1 VPPFVPSTSDIL
13 AAFAQD
19 QIVCHLQ
26 PIVRIGDRRVMGVEA
41 LARLDHPTAG
51 LLAPASFLSQVEAA
65 GLGAQLMETVA
76 RHALRSLGARFFQDQ
91 RMFLA
96 VNVPL
101 DALVDPSTLGRMQ
114 ATCRAAGMEPGA
126 VVIELMEGLP
136 VSDLGELADALHGW
150 GRAGFP
156 VVIDDAVP
164 DTHNLA
170 RLLEL
175 PFSAIKLDRSV
186 VQGSAQ
192 APLQSMVEAAK
203 RHGLWVVAEGVE
215 DLPAWQRM
223 ARLGVDEVQG
233 YLVAEP
239 MPAVAVPS
247 WLERWRADTG

>member
-1 VPPFVPSTSDIL
+1 VPLFVPSTPEIL

-19 QIVCHLQ
+19 QIVCDLQ
-26 PIVRIGDRRVMGVEA
+26 PIVRISDRRVMGVEA
-41 LARLDHPTAG
+41 LARFDHPTAG
-51 LLAPASFLSQVEAA
+51 LLAPASFVPQIEAA
-65 GLGAQLMETVA
+65 GLSVQLVETVT

-101 DALVDPSTLGRMQ
+101 DALLDPPTRGRMQ

-136 VSDLGELADALHGW
+136 VSDLGELADALHRW

-192 APLQSMVEAAK
+192 APLQRMVDAAK
-203 RHGLWVVAEGVE
+203 QHGLWVVAEGVE
-215 DLPAWQRM
+215 DLAAWQRM
-223 ARLGVDEVQG
+223 ERLRVDEVQG
-233 YLVAEP
+233 YLLAEP
-239 MPAVAVPS
+239 MPAVAVPG
-247 WLERWRADTG
+247 WLERWRADAG